1 MPVQTEKRRRQWHHE
16 LAAKCTPCFQ
26 QQDFRPVIIP
36 VTSRVDSAE
45 SLQKLTAAASSERLG
60 EIEMLDLAP
69 ILDELLRETET
80 EYSELFWRY
89 DGHFNSLVL
98 RSLGVRST
106 EHWPTLQLKSPLV
119 TSCRTAFAEPGP
131 SL

>member
-1 MPVQTEKRRRQWHHE
+1 MPVRTAKRRRPWHHE

-36 VTSRVDSAE
+36 VTSRVDAAE

-60 EIEMLDLAP
+60 EIEMLDVAP
-69 ILDELLRETET
+69 ILDELLREKET
-80 EYSELFWRY
+80 EYSELFRRY
-89 DGHFNSLVL
+89 DGHFNSMVM
-98 RSLGVRST
+98 RSLGVRSR
-106 EHWPTLQLKSPLV
+106 EHWPTSQLKSPPV
-119 TSCRTAFAEPGP
+119 TSSRTAFAELGP

>member
-16 LAAKCTPCFQ
+16 LAAKSTPCFQ
-26 QQDFRPVIIP
+26 QQDFRLVIISVP
-36 VTSRVDSAE
+36 SRVDSAA

-60 EIEMLDLAP
+60 EIEMLDVAP
-69 ILDELLRETET
+69 ILDEMLRETET

-89 DGHFNSLVL
+89 DSHCISLVM
-98 RSLGVRST
+98 RSWGVPFT
-106 EHWPTLQLKSPLV
+106 EHRPTLQLKSPLV
-119 TSCRTAFAEPGP
+119 TSCRTAFAELGP